1 MPEVSGTKLVNLA
14 DLKVVHDLKLD
25 KDISALTALSGNPA
39 QSDILLIRSGL
50 TNYKVPVSKFSP
62 TPVVLT
68 ITAGQW
74 TGSGPYTYTYSVSNV
89 TADTIMTIT
98 YDEDSASSLT
108 SGISATPGSGTVTIT
123 TDSLPLDDVTVMMQF
138 VGVLGEAEV
147 HVLPDAYST
156 SQTDTLVNGSRTL
169 VVSDTIAAG
178 SSASISD
185 SSITSDMVCVKME
198 VGTRSA
204 QSGPW
209 TVVTS
214 AGAATI
220 TGTINSST
228 TVTLYLTKEM
238 D

>member
-25 KDISALTALSGNPA
+25 KDISVLTALPSSPA
-39 QSDILLIRSGL
+39 QTDILLIRSST
-50 TNYKVPVSKFSP
+50 TNYKVPISKLSP

-74 TGSGPYTYTYSVSNV
+74 AGNGPYTYSYSVSNV
-89 TADTIMTIT
+89 TADTLMTIT
-98 YDEDSASSLT
+98 YDEDSAALLT
-108 SGISATPGSGTVTIT
+108 SGISATPGSGSVTIS
-123 TDSLPLDDVTVMMQF
+123 TDSLPLGTVTVMMQF

-147 HVLPDAYST
+147 HVLPDAYT
-156 SQTDTLVNGSRTL
+156 TTQTNTLVNGSRLL

-178 SSASISD
+178 ASATISNA
-185 SSITSDMVCVKME
+185 SITSDMACVKME

-209 TVVTS
+209 TITPA
-214 AGAATI
+214 AGSVTI
-220 TGTINSST
+220 TGTLGAST
-228 TVTLYLTKEM
+228 TVKLYLTKVM
-238 D
+238 S

>member
-14 DLKVVHDLKLD
+14 DLKVVHDIKLD
-25 KDISALTALSGNPA
+25 KDISALTALPNAPA
-39 QSDILLIRSGL
+39 QTDILLIRSST

-68 ITAGQW
+68 ITSGQW
-74 TGSGPYTYTYSVSNV
+74 TGNGPYTYTYSVSNV
-89 TADTIMTIT
+89 TSDTVMTIT
-98 YDEDSASSLT
+98 YDDDSAAYLT
-108 SGISATPGSGTVTIT
+108 SGISATPGSGSVTIS
-123 TDSLPLDDVTVMMQF
+123 TDSLPLGDITVMMQF

-178 SSASISD
+178 SSATISN
-185 SSITSDMVCVKME
+185 SNITSDMVCLKME

-204 QSGPW
+204 QSGSW
-209 TVVTS
+209 TVTPS
-214 AGAATI
+214 AGAVTI
-220 TGTINSST
+220 TGTISAST
-228 TVTLYLTKEM
+228 TVKLYLAKVM
-238 D
+238 S